1 MFRRNKA
8 SQNLVAR
15 RLTEEFAERTAGI
28 WVPFVFYAVGG
39 VYMLA
44 FWGLFDRAAYHLL
57 VLGGVSIIIAVALY
71 SLSRWAYW
79 LGLFTFPLLFALFA
93 YALTFSV
100 NVVGWYPNITNALL
114 NASMIL
120 YLVFLTLSLVLL
132 IDRRN
137 TLKNDRI
144 LDMLRKPLTAPSAEK
159 PAKQ

>member
-15 RLTEEFAERTAGI
+15 KLTEEFAERTAGI

-44 FWGLFDRAAYHLL
+44 FWGLFNRTAYHLL
-57 VLGGVSIIIAVALY
+57 VLGGLSIIIAVAVY

-79 LGLFTFPLLFALFA
+79 LGIFTFPLLFALFA

-100 NVVGWYPNITNALL
+100 NVVGWYSTIPNTLL
-114 NASMIL
+114 NVSMIL
-120 YLVFLTLSLVLL
+120 YLVFLTLSFLLL

-144 LDMLRKPLTAPSAEK
+144 LDMLRTPLAAPSAEK
-159 PAKQ
+159 KTQQ